1 MNTIEDLT
9 IAKRVLEERIHR
21 LGQKID
27 ALQDDMTSIQVA
39 IAAIE
44 DEIAVCKAKE
54 RSNETKMG
62 MAGRAWYNNL
72 R

>member
-39 IAAIE
+39 IADIE
-44 DEIAVCKAKE
+44 DEIEVCKSKE
-54 RSNETKMG
+54 IK
-62 MAGRAWYNNL
+62 
-72 R
+72 